1 MSKMSTEAIQR
12 HALNGPAMGSR
23 WSALFH
29 APGNLDVMSVQ
40 NALQAEV
47 ETVEQQMS
55 TWRPESDLMR
65 LNAAPVGALVAVP
78 RALMIVLEKAFAISR
93 ASGGAFDIGVGDLV
107 GGWGFGAQAGRVDL
121 SAALTPR
128 VLAVDALELDPD
140 AGRVRKI
147 APVALDLSGIA
158 KGFGVDQMGNLLDR
172 FGITSWLVGIDGEMR
187 ARGGKPDG
195 TAWSVALEEP
205 VPGERRVRGVI
216 ALNDAAVATSGDYRH
231 FVEKDGTRLAHTMN
245 PVSGRPARNRVT
257 SLTVVAETCMVA
269 DAWATALLVL
279 GEVTGPLIAR
289 AMGLSALF
297 ILRESTEFSELAV
310 GPAFA

>member
-1 MSKMSTEAIQR
+1 MSTDTLQR
-12 HALNGPAMGSR
+12 QALNGPAMGSR

-29 APGNLDVMSVQ
+29 APDDLDVLSLQ
-40 NALQAEV
+40 KALQAVIEA
-47 ETVEQQMS
+47 VEQQMS
-55 TWRPESDLMR
+55 TWRPDSDLMR
-65 LNAAPVGALVAVP
+65 LNEAPVGASIEVP
-78 RALMIVLEKAFAISR
+78 GGLMTVLEKSLEISR
-93 ASGGAFDIGVGDLV
+93 VSGGAFDIGVGDLV

-121 SAALTPR
+121 PMASGPR
-128 VLAVDALELDPD
+128 VRAADALDLDLT
-140 AGRVRKI
+140 ASRVRKT

-158 KGFGVDQMGNLLDR
+158 KGFGVDQMGIVLDC

-205 VPGERRVRGVI
+205 APGERKVRGII

-231 FVEKDGTRLAHTMN
+231 FVEKDGMRIAHTMN
-245 PVSGRPARNRVT
+245 PVNGGPVHNRVT
-257 SLTVVAETCMVA
+257 SLTVVTKTCMEA

-279 GEVTGPLIAR
+279 GEVAGPLIAR

-297 ILRESTEFSELAV
+297 VLRDGDGFSEIAV
-310 GPAFA
+310 GPVFD